1 MEVRNSFGKAFKLAR
16 RSKNL
21 TQEDFSIISSRTF
34 VSLIER
40 GGTSPSLDKLD
51 SLCTVL
57 NIHPVTLLTLTYLLG
72 SDEPGDV
79 ELLLDKVCDELKG
92 LLTDAASPLI
102 F

>member
-1 MEVRNSFGKAFKLAR
+1 MEVRDSFAKAFKLAR
-16 RSKNL
+16 RSKSL

-57 NIHPVTLLTLTYLLG
+57 NIHPVTLLAFTYLLG
-72 SDEPGDV
+72 SEEPGDV
-79 ELLLDKVCDELKG
+79 EGLLDKVCDELKG
-92 LLTDAASPLI
+92 LLTDAEPPLI